1 MPSRNIVIIHLES
14 VSTEFLDRFPRDFPA
29 LRELR
34 DRSTTFTNFFTTCP
48 SSVTTFADV
57 LHGNTS
63 ELEHIADFDGSGN
76 RPAGYQANLMDLLAE
91 AGYRCHGLGYPR
103 IWRDDINGWGVFGSG
118 EPFEWFD
125 DHAGFDQRLD
135 QIVSKRDPAPFAIY
149 LWNLLSHLSYS
160 GASKPEEVD
169 GFSRIHLGYKALDA
183 SVARIQRLL
192 DERGEDD
199 TVVVA
204 FGDHGDE
211 LWTHGPYFGFC
222 HAFEPYT
229 SIIRTPASVY
239 VPGAAPSRHRSV
251 TSVADIKATV
261 VDLLDIQADEAPR
274 WDSGTSMFAGSRQ
287 TASCRT
293 LFANQL
299 PNKALPKCYS
309 VSNEEY
315 SLIVGPD
322 GMEMY
327 NFYMDPTN
335 HNNLLS
341 FFDVNEDGD
350 LSFDNRGLTHSHFRR
365 TFNAALVKIIED
377 QYRTLRTALVNDI
390 QHRMND
396 LGGEYVNLWDPRS
409 LSTVRPREF
418 SWNRSYA
425 ETHGDARDLQA
436 RVQAFLEA
444 G

>member
-1 MPSRNIVIIHLES
+1 MPQRNLIIIHLES
-14 VSTEFLDRFPRDFPA
+14 VSTEFLDRFPQDFPA
-29 LRELR
+29 LRALR
-34 DRSTTFTNFFTTCP
+34 ERSTTFDNFFTTCP
-48 SSVTTFADV
+48 SSVTTFTDA

-63 ELEHIADFDGSGN
+63 ELEHIANFDGSGN
-76 RPAGYQANLMDLLAE
+76 RPAGHQANLMDVLAV

-103 IWRDDINGWGVFGSG
+103 IWRDDINGWSVFGSG
-118 EPFEWFD
+118 ERFEWFD
-125 DHAGFDQRLD
+125 DHAGFEQRLD
-135 QIVSKRDPAPFAIY
+135 DIVSNRDSAPFAIY

-160 GASKPEEVD
+160 GTSKPEEVD

-183 SVARIQRLL
+183 SVARVQRLL
-192 DERGEDD
+192 DERGGDD
-199 TVVVA
+199 TVVIA

-239 VPGAAPSRHRSV
+239 VPGSAPSRCGTV
-251 TSVADIKATV
+251 ASVADIKATA
-261 VDLLDIQADEAPR
+261 LDVLGIQVNEAPR
-274 WDSGTSMFAGSRQ
+274 WDAGTSMFAGSRQ

-327 NFYMDPTN
+327 NFRMDPTN

-341 FFDVNEDGD
+341 FFDIKEDGG
-350 LSFDNRGLTHSHFRR
+350 LSFNNRGLTHSHFRR
-365 TFNAALVKIIED
+365 TFNAALVKIIEN
-377 QYRTLRTALVNDI
+377 QYQTLRAALVNDI
-390 QHRMND
+390 QHRMSD
-396 LGGEYVNLWDPRS
+396 LGGEYVNLWDPSS

-418 SWNRSYA
+418 SWDRSYA
-425 ETHGDARDLQA
+425 EARTDAPDVQA
-436 RVQAFLEA
+436 RVRAFLEA